1 MQMASASCGEKLLDV
16 IFKLDFGM
24 HSGPIMR
31 GADEGQEKQSVLETD
46 GAEQPIER
54 VERFGSVGRLQENVA
69 GEGEKSEF
77 HLRVGRRNFGKRRGS
92 GGTVGE
98 YRFKFGAARKRAAQ
112 QFHHGFDAFG
122 TGGFI
127 AGRMAESN
135 QETGVAGDAVAH
147 CAETGKMNE
156 KAFFKN

>member
-69 GEGEKSEF
+69 SEGEKSEF
-77 HLRVGRRNFGKRRGS
+77 HLRSGRRNNFTTAS
-92 GGTVGE
+92 TLSV
-98 YRFKFGAARKRAAQ
+98 RADLSPEGWPSPIKKPVWRAMQ
-112 QFHHGFDAFG
+112 
-122 TGGFI
+122 
-127 AGRMAESN
+127 
-135 QETGVAGDAVAH
+135 
-147 CAETGKMNE
+147 
-156 KAFFKN
+156 